1 VSSTT
6 ELSYHAI
13 SEAAALIQARALSP
27 VELTQA
33 CLDRIGQVEPKVQAF
48 VRVLTEP
55 ALAAARQAEAAIG
68 RGDYRG
74 PLHGVPIALKDLYH
88 MQGIPTTASS
98 KVRADY
104 VPTYDAAATERLADA
119 GAILLGKVTTH
130 EFAYGIVSP
139 PTRNPWD
146 LDRIPG
152 GSSGGSG
159 AALAAGE
166 CLGALGSDT
175 GGSIRI
181 PSSFCGVTGI
191 KPTFGR
197 TSKYGVTPLAYSLD
211 HVGPMTRT
219 VADTALMLQAIS
231 GGDPRDRCAA
241 DREVPDFSASLHDGV
256 QGLVFGMPTNVY
268 FDNID
273 PEVETAVRQAIALLE
288 REGAIVKE
296 VTLPSLAYA
305 LAAEFAIFMSEA
317 SSYHQRDLRA
327 SPDLYTPDVR
337 LFLELGE
344 LLPATTYLKAQR
356 ARRLIKHDFRRAF
369 EEHGLSALL
378 APTTPGTAPRYDQ
391 ETYTFGT
398 EEPTTVA
405 CVRLCGP
412 ANLTGLPALSV
423 PCGFSSTGL
432 PIGLQIIGRPFDEA
446 TVLRIGQTYE
456 AVTDWTSRHP
466 AL

>member
-1 VSSTT
+1 MSSATD
-6 ELSYHAI
+6 LSYRSI
-13 SEAAALIQARALSP
+13 REAAGLIKARKLSP

-33 CLDRIGQVEPKVQAF
+33 CLDRIAEVEPKVQAF
-48 VRVLTEP
+48 VTLLAEP
-55 ALAAARQAEAAIG
+55 ALAAAREAEAAIG

-74 PLHGVPIALKDLYH
+74 PLHGIPIALKDLYNTK
-88 MQGIPTTASS
+88 GIRTTASS

-104 VPTYDAAATERLADA
+104 VPTYDAAATERLAAA

-219 VADTALMLQAIS
+219 VADAALMLQAIS
-231 GGDPRDRCAA
+231 GDDPRDRCAA
-241 DREVPDFSASLHDGV
+241 DRPVPDFSANLHDGV
-256 QGLVFGMPTNVY
+256 RGIGPRGADRPLL
-268 FDNID
+268 
-273 PEVETAVRQAIALLE
+273 RQYRSRGRDGRPAGDRRLE
-288 REGAIVKE
+288 REGAVVKE

-305 LAAEFAIFMSEA
+305 LAAEFAICHERSLVVPPA
-317 SSYHQRDLRA
+317 RAARLARPLHPGCPPLPRAGGVAPGDDLPEGAAGARA
-327 SPDLYTPDVR
+327 DQAR
-337 LFLELGE
+337 
-344 LLPATTYLKAQR
+344 LPAGVR
-356 ARRLIKHDFRRAF
+356 GAR
-369 EEHGLSALL
+369 LSALL
-378 APTTPGTAPRYDQ
+378 APTTPGTAPRHDQ
-391 ETYTFGT
+391 ETYDFGARRADDRRPASGSVAR
-398 EEPTTVA
+398 PT
-405 CVRLCGP
+405 
-412 ANLTGLPALSV
+412 
-423 PCGFSSTGL
+423 
-432 PIGLQIIGRPFDEA
+432 
-446 TVLRIGQTYE
+446 
-456 AVTDWTSRHP
+456 
-466 AL
+466 

>member
-1 VSSTT
+1 VSGTT
-6 ELSYHAI
+6 ELAYLSI
-13 SEAAALIQARALSP
+13 REAADQIQARTLSP
-27 VELTQA
+27 VELTRA
-33 CLDRIGQVEPKVQAF
+33 CLDRIAEVEPQVQAF
-48 VRVLTEP
+48 VTVLAES
-55 ALAAARQAEAAIG
+55 AIAAARQAEAEIG

-74 PLHGVPIALKDLYH
+74 PLHGISIALKDLYH
-88 MQGIPTTASS
+88 VQGIPTTASS
-98 KVRADY
+98 KLRADY
-104 VPTYDAAATERLADA
+104 VPTYDATATEHLAAA

-130 EFAYGIVSP
+130 EFAYGMVSP

-152 GSSGGSG
+152 GSSGGSA

-197 TSKYGVTPLAYSLD
+197 TSKYGVTPLSYSLD
-211 HVGPMTRT
+211 HVGPMART
-219 VADTALMLQAIS
+219 VADAALMLQAIS
-231 GGDPRDRCAA
+231 GSDPRDRCAA
-241 DREVPDFSASLHDGV
+241 DRAVPDFSASLHHGV
-256 QGLVFGMPTNVY
+256 QGMVLGVPTTVY

-273 PEVETAVRQAIALLE
+273 PEVETAVRQAITLLE
-288 REGAIVKE
+288 REGAIITE
-296 VTLPSLAYA
+296 VALPSLSYA
-305 LAAEFAIFMSEA
+305 LAAEFAILMSEA
-317 SSYHQRDLRA
+317 SAYHQRDLRA
-327 SPDLYTPDVR
+327 SPDHYTPDVR

-356 ARRLIKHDFRRAF
+356 ARHLIKHDVQRTF

-378 APTTPGTAPRYDQ
+378 APTMPGTAPRHDQ
-391 ETYTFGT
+391 QTYTFEV
-398 EEPTTVA
+398 EEPTTLA
-405 CVRLCGP
+405 CVRLSGP

-423 PCGFSSTGL
+423 PCGVASDGL
-432 PIGLQIIGRPFDEA
+432 PIGLQIIGKPFDEA

-456 AVTDWTSRHP
+456 TATDWTSRHP
-466 AL
+466 PL